1 MKPDSRIGK
10 KIRINRMDDAL
21 SGSRY
26 NGREGYI
33 TSVDDRGQLHGT
45 WGFLAL
51 IPGVDDYEYIKD

>member
-1 MKPDSRIGK
+1 MTSDKRIGC
-10 KIRINRMDDAL
+10 KIRIIRMDDAL

-33 TSVDDRGQLHGT
+33 TSVDGMGQLHGT